1 MSQISKDEEA
11 PMANSE
17 WRMVKPICFAVFRLI
32 TNSNFV
38 GCSTGRSAVDKF
50 GNGFLEHLKPL
61 SPWFPGKG
69 CNASDIAARTTK
81 AHNQA
86 FLDRIGASSSTMG
99 MVLVAFLAAWIH
111 GAP

>member
-1 MSQISKDEEA
+1 MTRSALASAFGE
-11 PMANSE
+11 
-17 WRMVKPICFAVFRLI
+17 MVKPICFAVFRLI

-50 GNGFLEHLKPL
+50 GNGLLEHLKPL

-81 AHNQA
+81 APDQA
-86 FLDRIGASSSTMG
+86 FLDRIGASTHQRWGWFWLHSCR
-99 MVLVAFLAAWIH
+99 LD
-111 GAP
+111 